1 LVEAAKEA
9 VALVEEVWG
18 LAGGWAAA
26 AKGAVAGEAGC
37 RADKR
42 PQLVMDREG
51 CSRAWDTAACKAL
64 APHTPGWRRCGW
76 RG

>member
-18 LAGGWAAA
+18 WAGGWAAA
-26 AKGAVAGEAGC
+26 AKGAAAGEAGC

-42 PQLVMDREG
+42 PQLVMEQEQ
-51 CSRAWDTAACKAL
+51 CSRLHA
-64 APHTPGWRRCGW
+64 
-76 RG
+76 